1 VGLSAVVAVLAAT
14 SIVSAAPANHM
25 NLGKHAAVATNTLVT
40 DSHTTVQ
47 VVNGVVAT
55 EIDITTPVKTYIE
68 TDTDASYIFSYSL
81 GNSEGVIGRL
91 EMAPSDFFF
100 GDIDTAAIT
109 TTGTPLSTATDTIT
123 ETTATD
129 TITETT
135 NIIDTYITTETTSST
150 VTDTTTG
157 ITFVTD
163 TDAIT
168 GTTLVAYITSTI
180 GTLLVTITATTTGI
194 TNVLESMTTTG
205 TSIVTETDTTTISTI
220 YTAAE
225 ITSDTI
231 SVTETDASTA
241 TTLRTMFST
250 NSIQVDVEIQLPYFT
265 STIIE

>member
-1 VGLSAVVAVLAAT
+1 MGLSAVVAVLAAT

-25 NLGKHAAVATNTLVT
+25 NLGKHAVVATNTLVT

-68 TDTDASYIFSYSL
+68 TDTDASYIFSYSP

-123 ETTATD
+123 ETT
-129 TITETT
+129 
-135 NIIDTYITTETTSST
+135 NLIDTYITTETTSST

-168 GTTLVAYITSTI
+168 GTTLVVYITSTI

-194 TNVLESMTTTG
+194 INVLESMTTTR